1 MQRSNVPCQTLIEPI
16 RLLFLKELIMV
27 NIAEKVAAYNR
38 ANLETVLQAVNIAL
52 GGAERL
58 MELQLAA
65 AKAIVADGART
76 AKALTEVK
84 DAKELVAVPGFA
96 VEPQAEKAMAFAR
109 NVYEVTVKT
118 QADFAKLLE
127 ERAAELNQETIA
139 TLEQV
144 AKTAPAGAGAD
155 AVVAAMK
162 QAVAASSSA
171 YDTMSK
177 AAKQVAEM
185 TEANVT
191 AITAK
196 TTGAKRKAA

>member
-1 MQRSNVPCQTLIEPI
+1 
-16 RLLFLKELIMV
+16 MV

>member
-1 MQRSNVPCQTLIEPI
+1 
-16 RLLFLKELIMV
+16 MV
-27 NIAEKVAAYNR
+27 NVAEKVAAYNR
-38 ANLETVLQAVNIAL
+38 ANLETAIQAANIAL

-65 AKAIVADGART
+65 AKALVADSART

-84 DAKELVAVPGFA
+84 DAKELLTVPGFA
-96 VEPQAEKAMAFAR
+96 IEPQTEKAAAFAR
-109 NVYEVTVKT
+109 NAYEVAVKT
-118 QADFAKLLE
+118 QADLVKLIE
-127 ERAAELNQETIA
+127 ERTAELSQEAIA

-162 QAVAASSSA
+162 QAVAASTSA

-191 AITAK
+191 SLTAK
-196 TTGAKRKAA
+196 AAGAKKKAA

>member
-1 MQRSNVPCQTLIEPI
+1 
-16 RLLFLKELIMV
+16 MV
-27 NIAEKVAAYNR
+27 NVAEKVVAYNR
-38 ANLETVLQAVNIAL
+38 ANLETALQAANIAL

-58 MELQLAA
+58 VELQLAA
-65 AKAIVADGART
+65 AKAMVADSART

-84 DAKELVAVPGFA
+84 DPKELLSVQGFA
-96 VEPQAEKAMAFAR
+96 VEPQAEKAIAFAR
-109 NVYEVTVKT
+109 NVYEVAVKT
-118 QADFAKLLE
+118 QADFVKLLE
-127 ERAAELNQETIA
+127 ERTAEVNQETIA

-155 AVVAAMK
+155 AVVAAVK
-162 QAVAASSSA
+162 QAVAASSNA

-191 AITAK
+191 AIAT
-196 TTGAKRKAA
+196 KAAPKKKAA